1 MIRIRPARPMDSAAI
16 AQVQV
21 ETWRDTYAGLL
32 PDHVLLRMSEP
43 RECLMWQRVLASADT
58 VLVAE
63 ESGGAVVGFA
73 SGGPNRQRSLDFAGE
88 VYTLYVHP
96 DRQGQGLGRRLLHR
110 QFGALK
116 RAGHGSAMVWVLDA
130 NPARYFYEAMGGARV
145 AERDEPLWGTVLHEA
160 AYGWRS
166 LPVPRGLQ

>member
-1 MIRIRPARPMDSAAI
+1 MIRIRPAGPMDAGAI
-16 AQVQV
+16 AHVQV
-21 ETWRDTYAGLL
+21 ETWRDTYAGIL

-43 RECLMWQRVLASADT
+43 RECAMWRRVLASPDI

-63 ESGGAVVGFA
+63 EDSDGVIGFA
-73 SGGPNRQRSLDFAGE
+73 SAGPNRQRSLAYSGE
-88 VYTLYVHP
+88 VYTLYVLP
-96 DRQGQGLGRRLLHR
+96 GRQGQGLGRRLLHR

-116 RAGHGSAMVWVLDA
+116 RAGHGSAVLWVLDA
-130 NPARYFYEAMGGARV
+130 NPARYFYEAMGGTRV

-160 AYGWRS
+160 AYGWAA

>member
-1 MIRIRPARPMDSAAI
+1 MIRIRPARAEDAEDI
-16 AQVQV
+16 AHVHV
-21 ETWRDTYAGLL
+21 ETWRDTYAGIL
-32 PDHVLLRMSEP
+32 PDHVLLRMSEA
-43 RECLMWQRVLASADT
+43 RERAMWMRVLDGHDS

-63 ESGGAVVGFA
+63 MEGEVVGFA
-73 SGGPNRQRSLDFAGE
+73 SGGANRVPALDFAGE

-96 DRQGQGLGRRLLHR
+96 DYQGRGYGRRLLHR

-116 RAGHGSAMVWVLDA
+116 RAGHGSALIWVLDA

-145 AERDEPLWGTVLHEA
+145 AERDEPVWGTVLHEA
-160 AYGWRS
+160 AYGWRA